1 MKRIGELIKPY
12 ISIIFGALLFLY
24 YLNWL
29 SYEEEALAI
38 GIAATVVS
46 SYYLVAGILGVI
58 LGEKL
63 GKVKNIFDIISLALF
78 PAFMFSY
85 YLIITI
91 EMAEI
96 FKPTGWVIA
105 ILSMVGSIVASAI
118 FVVNKLI
125 QNKLVNRLTFLF
137 AAIFALVLLL
147 NILFGPLDIGT
158 PVVLGMIDVIL
169 FVAYLAFSYML
180 FVSLGKPVEETKSE
194 SK

>member
-125 QNKLVNRLTFLF
+125 KNKLVNRLTFLF

-180 FVSLGKPVEETKSE
+180 FVSLGKPEEETKSE